1 MRSAFH
7 HSKIGTFF
15 QAEPR
20 LGNPYAGDQFL
31 QRLLKRLLPAEIF
44 ADIHSD
50 LMRLGKRIEDEID
63 PLGIECEMNPPSL
76 NQTDPW
82 GKRLDEV
89 VTSRAWKRMK
99 DISAEE
105 GIVASGYERKYGEYS
120 RIHQFAKCLIF
131 HPSSGLY
138 SCPLAMTDGAAKT
151 LEVLKL
157 PQYNEVYSRLTSRD
171 PSKFWSSGQWMT
183 ERRGGSDV
191 ANGTETVAVKQ
202 TDGSYK
208 LFGYKWFSSA
218 TDADISLTLAR
229 IVDDKGHAQEGS
241 SGLSMF
247 LLKTRKEDG
256 SLNNIHVMK
265 LKNKLGT
272 RSLPTGE
279 LLLDSTDAELLS
291 EPGRG
296 VACIS
301 NMLNITRLHNTTG
314 SISAMRRV
322 ILLARDYSMKR
333 SCFGSKISEYPLHI
347 DTLADMELECRA
359 GTVLLFELV
368 RFLGLQEAG
377 KATEEEELIFRLLT
391 PVAKLFT
398 AKRSMGVVSE
408 GLECF
413 GGQGYIEDTGIP
425 AILRNNQV
433 TPIWEGTTNVLSL
446 DMLRAVAKSRGKAFL
461 SLQSALTRRL
471 GNVVEKRKDLQPAC
485 DRLLKE
491 METLI
496 EMASKFEVSEAM
508 ARARIIAFA
517 VGEIASG
524 MLLLEQAV
532 DTESPTDLHA
542 ARRWIKNVTDVQK
555 KLTEADPVESTNSFD
570 MVFDGYLGT
579 PNSKL

>member
-1 MRSAFH
+1 MRSAFR
-7 HSKIGTFF
+7 HSQVGSFF

-20 LGNPYAGDQFL
+20 IGNPYAGDKFL
-31 QRLLKRLLPAEIF
+31 QRLLQRLLPTEIF
-44 ADIHSD
+44 SDVHSE
-50 LMRLGKRIEDEID
+50 LMRLGKRIEDEIE
-63 PLGIECEMNPPSL
+63 PLGIQCEMNPPTL

-82 GKRLDEV
+82 GKRVDEV
-89 VTSRAWKRMK
+89 VTSPFWKRMK
-99 DISAEE
+99 EISAEE
-105 GIVASGYERKYGEYS
+105 GIVATGYERKHGEYS

-151 LEVLKL
+151 FEALKL
-157 PQYNEVYSRLTSRD
+157 PKYNDVYSRLTSRD
-171 PSKFWSSGQWMT
+171 PSKFWSCGQWMT

-202 TDGSYK
+202 SDGSFNLY
-208 LFGYKWFSSA
+208 GYKWFSSA

-229 IVDDKGHAQEGS
+229 IVDEEGHTKEGT

-247 LLKTRKEDG
+247 ILKTRNQDG

-279 LLLDSTDAELLS
+279 LLLDGTNAELLS

-301 NMLNITRLHNTTG
+301 NMLTMTRLHNTTG

-333 SCFGSKISEYPLHI
+333 SCFGSKISEYPLHV
-347 DTLADMELECRA
+347 DTLAEMELECRA

-368 RFLGLQEAG
+368 RILGLQEAG

-391 PVAKLFT
+391 PVVKLFT

-471 GNVVEKRKDLQPAC
+471 GVVVQKRHDLKPAA

-491 METLI
+491 IETLI

-532 DTESPTDLHA
+532 ETDSSTDLHSA
-542 ARRWIKNVTDVQK
+542 HRWIRNVTDVQK
-555 KLTEADPVESTNSFD
+555 KLNEADPVESTTSFD
-570 MVFDGYLGT
+570 MVFDGYVGI
-579 PNSKL
+579 NSKL